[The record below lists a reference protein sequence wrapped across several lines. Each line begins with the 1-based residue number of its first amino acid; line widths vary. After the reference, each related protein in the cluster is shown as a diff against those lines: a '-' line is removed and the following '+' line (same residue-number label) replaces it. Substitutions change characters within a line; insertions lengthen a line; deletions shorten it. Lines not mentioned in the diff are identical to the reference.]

1 MMQPVPRS
9 VDLAEALRGSKGG
22 DEAAIAKL
30 FQALQPQLLRYVRN
44 QAPDACEDVV
54 AETWLAAAR
63 LLPRFEG
70 SAGDF
75 RALLFSIARRRVVD
89 HYRARA
95 RRPVTV
101 DLDGAPQPLAPDPA
115 EAVVAAL
122 SSDQAVEAL
131 LRGLPP
137 DQAEV
142 VLMRVVGDLSAEEV
156 ASVTQRTA
164 GAVRVL
170 QHRALRRLAQACEAG
185 AVTR

>member
-1 MMQPVPRS
+1 MMQLVPATA
-9 VDLAEALRGSKGG
+9 DLADALRASRGG
-22 DEAAIAKL
+22 DDAAVAQL
-30 FQALQPQLLRYVRN
+30 FRALHPQLLRYVRH
-44 QAPDACEDVV
+44 QAPDVCEDLV

-70 SAGDF
+70 GAGDF

-95 RRPVTV
+95 RRPTPVE
-101 DLDGAPQPLAPDPA
+101 LDGAPVPEAPDPG
-115 EAVVAAL
+115 ETVIEAL
-122 SSDQAVEAL
+122 SSDEAVEAM

-142 VLMRVVGDLSAEEV
+142 LLLRVVGDLRVDEV
-156 ASVTQRTA
+156 AAVTRRTA

-170 QHRALRRLAQACEAG
+170 QHRALRRLARAYEAG

>member
-1 MMQPVPRS
+1 MMQPVPNS
-9 VDLAEALRGSKGG
+9 VDLADALCGSRAG
-22 DEAAIAKL
+22 DEAAIATL
-30 FQALQPQLLRYVRN
+30 FQALHPQLLRYVRH
-44 QAPDACEDVV
+44 QAPDVCEDLV

-63 LLPRFEG
+63 LLPDFEG
-70 SAGDF
+70 DVGDF

-101 DLDGAPQPLAPDPA
+101 ELDGAPQPVEPDPA

-142 VLMRVVGDLSAEEV
+142 VLMRVVGDLSADEV
-156 ASVTQRTA
+156 AAVTQRTA

-170 QHRALRRLAQACEAG
+170 QHRALRRLARAYETR

>member
-1 MMQPVPRS
+1 MQPVPTS
-9 VDLAEALRGSKGG
+9 VDLADALRGSKAG
-22 DEAAIAKL
+22 DEAAIATL
-30 FQALQPQLLRYVRN
+30 FQALHPQLLRYVRH
-44 QAPDACEDVV
+44 QAPDVHEDLA

-63 LLPRFEG
+63 LLPAFEG
-70 SAGDF
+70 SAADF

-101 DLDGAPQPLAPDPA
+101 RLDGVPQPEAADPA
-115 EAVVAAL
+115 ETVVAAL
-122 SSDQAVEAL
+122 SSEESVDAL

-142 VLMRVVGDLSAEEV
+142 LLMRVVGDLSAEQV
-156 ASVTQRTA
+156 ATATQRTP

-170 QHRALRRLAQACEAG
+170 QHRALRRLARAYETG